1 MFQLLSAI
9 EHMHSKWYIHRDL
22 KTANLL
28 YNNKGYLSV
37 CDFGLARKYGRY
49 EWMNYTACIHVLM
62 LFIRSIF
69 LLPAQALRLFIYMYV
84 CLNILNVFV
93 YVIHAYSVHSYE
105 CITRVYSLLVDISF
119 SFSFSPI
126 APYTAPVVTLWCK
139 YIFCIYYNN
148 SCT

>member
-49 EWMNYTACIHVLM
+49 
-62 LFIRSIF
+62 
-69 LLPAQALRLFIYMYV
+69 MYV
-84 CLNILNVFV
+84 CMYV
-93 YVIHAYSVHSYE
+93 YV
-105 CITRVYSLLVDISF
+105 
-119 SFSFSPI
+119 
-126 APYTAPVVTLWCK
+126 
-139 YIFCIYYNN
+139 CIYVRLG
-148 SCT
+148 T